1 MSRIGKLPV
10 NLPAGVTVT
19 VSPDNVV
26 SVKGPL
32 GTLSQKVDSDIKVE
46 VGTHTEVHTGKEVPA
61 VLVSRP
67 TNQPRHRSLHGL
79 YRALINNMVV
89 GVSKGYEIKQ
99 ELVGVGFKAEVKGN
113 ILEMSLGYSHD
124 TYLMLP
130 PEVTATAVT
139 EKKGNPIVTLKSI
152 DKQLIGQVAA
162 KIRSLRK
169 PEPYKGKGIKF
180 VGEVLRRNKI
190 ERRERIKMRIRKI
203 VSGTQAQPRMTVY
216 RSNKQIYVQFIDDLA
231 GTTLAAASSL
241 DKEVAEAAAGKNKCE
256 VAALVG
262 KLAAQRAVEKG
273 ISTVAFDRNG
283 YLYHGRVKVLA
294 DAARE
299 GGLKF

>member
-10 NLPAGVTVT
+10 ILPAGVTVE
-19 VSPDNVV
+19 VAADNTV

-46 VGTHTEVHTGKEVPA
+46 VGTHTDAKTEKELAA

-79 YRALINNMVV
+79 YRALINNMVI

-99 ELVGVGFKAEVKGN
+99 ELVGVGFMAEMKGN
-113 ILEMSLGYSHD
+113 VLYMGLGYSHD
-124 TYLMLP
+124 VALMLP
-130 PEVTATAVT
+130 EEVTATAVT

-152 DKQLIGQVAA
+152 DKQLVGQVAA

-180 VGEVLRRNKI
+180 VGEVIRRK
-190 ERRERIKMRIRKI
+190 
-203 VSGTQAQPRMTVY
+203 
-216 RSNKQIYVQFIDDLA
+216 
-231 GTTLAAASSL
+231 
-241 DKEVAEAAAGKNKCE
+241 AGKSASK
-256 VAALVG
+256 
-262 KLAAQRAVEKG
+262 
-273 ISTVAFDRNG
+273 
-283 YLYHGRVKVLA
+283 
-294 DAARE
+294 
-299 GGLKF
+299 

>member
-10 NLPAGVTVT
+10 NLPAGVTVE
-19 VSPDNVV
+19 VAADNTV

-46 VGTHTEVHTGKEVPA
+46 VGTHKDVHTGNEAPA

-99 ELVGVGFKAEVKGN
+99 ELVGVGFKAEVKGQ
-113 ILEMSLGYSHD
+113 ILEMSLGYSH
-124 TYLMLP
+124 
-130 PEVTATAVT
+130 ATAVT
-139 EKKGNPIVTLKSI
+139 EKKGNPIVTLKSM
-152 DKQLIGQVAA
+152 DKQLVGQVAA

-180 VGEVLRRNKI
+180 VGEQLRRK
-190 ERRERIKMRIRKI
+190 
-203 VSGTQAQPRMTVY
+203 
-216 RSNKQIYVQFIDDLA
+216 
-231 GTTLAAASSL
+231 
-241 DKEVAEAAAGKNKCE
+241 AGKSAGAK
-256 VAALVG
+256 
-262 KLAAQRAVEKG
+262 
-273 ISTVAFDRNG
+273 
-283 YLYHGRVKVLA
+283 
-294 DAARE
+294 
-299 GGLKF
+299 

>member
-19 VSPDNVV
+19 VSSDNVV

-46 VGTHTEVHTGKEVPA
+46 VGTHTEKDSDKEIPA
-61 VLVSRP
+61 VIVTRP

-79 YRALINNMVV
+79 YRALIHNMVV
-89 GVSKGYEIKQ
+89 GVSQGYEIKQ
-99 ELVGVGFKAEVKGN
+99 ELVGVGYKAEVKGS

-124 TYLMLP
+124 TYLKLP

-169 PEPYKGKGIKF
+169 PEPYKGKGIKY
-180 VGEVLRRNKI
+180 VGEQLRRK
-190 ERRERIKMRIRKI
+190 
-203 VSGTQAQPRMTVY
+203 
-216 RSNKQIYVQFIDDLA
+216 
-231 GTTLAAASSL
+231 
-241 DKEVAEAAAGKNKCE
+241 AGKSANAK
-256 VAALVG
+256 
-262 KLAAQRAVEKG
+262 
-273 ISTVAFDRNG
+273 
-283 YLYHGRVKVLA
+283 
-294 DAARE
+294 
-299 GGLKF
+299 